1 MSSASD
7 PHQSIVFWW
16 WAVADRLP
24 ACQSAESKLLSSKSS
39 VSQPLPPLTSRLRD
53 HRLQVCMSVHTSVCM
68 QVCVCTRTC
77 ACECVTLGHA
87 CMSVCTQVCANMLVC
102 VSVPCGSVC
111 TGVVHECVFVQVC
124 VSTTVKARGDIIED
138 YGQIVPIM
146 TDTWHTHGTHEAST
160 ENCSLHS
167 SLPFVN

>member
-1 MSSASD
+1 
-7 PHQSIVFWW
+7 
-16 WAVADRLP
+16 
-24 ACQSAESKLLSSKSS
+24 
-39 VSQPLPPLTSRLRD
+39 
-53 HRLQVCMSVHTSVCM
+53 M

-111 TGVVHECVFVQVC
+111 TGVVYECVFVQVC

-146 TDTWHTHGTHEAST
+146 TDTWHTHGTHEAT
-160 ENCSLHS
+160 
-167 SLPFVN
+167 